1 MYRFAIEAPHSLW
14 SVCSD
19 GLYVVL
25 SHLSQTSLL
34 AHTTHVFYFPF
45 PTFAD
50 ALSDEPTL
58 VELFTGLT
66 SDEVDALAMEDFEK
80 ILKLGMEINMPPF
93 SRWGKR
99 RREAIKTMTSL
110 LSDEAPDVMSGKNG
124 ANTLPNS

>member
-1 MYRFAIEAPHSLW
+1 MENQSVLFGSVEFKTTDEKVIKIKSLP
-14 SVCSD
+14 VR
-19 GLYVVL
+19 
-25 SHLSQTSLL
+25 
-34 AHTTHVFYFPF
+34 AF